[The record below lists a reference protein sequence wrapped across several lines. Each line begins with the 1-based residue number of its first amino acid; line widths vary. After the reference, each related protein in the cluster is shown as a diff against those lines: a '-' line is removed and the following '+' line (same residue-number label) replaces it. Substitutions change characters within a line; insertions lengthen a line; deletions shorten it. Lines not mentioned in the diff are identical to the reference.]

1 MEFVTVLLHILISF
15 GYKPWGILASWPGI
29 EPKPPALDV
38 EVLTTGPPSKSHYF
52 ASLT

>member
-15 GYKPWGILASWPGI
+15 GYKPRGILASWPGI

-38 EVLTTGPPSKSHYF
+38 EILTTGPPSKSHYF